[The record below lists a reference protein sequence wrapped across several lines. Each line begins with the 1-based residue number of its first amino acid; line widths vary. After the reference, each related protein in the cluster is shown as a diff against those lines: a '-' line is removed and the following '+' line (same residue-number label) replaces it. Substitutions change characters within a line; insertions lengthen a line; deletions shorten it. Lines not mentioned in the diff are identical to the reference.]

1 MSAYGGK
8 SILREK
14 SLTFA
19 VVIVNLSE
27 QLCKDRN
34 NYRLADQILRSG
46 TSIGA
51 NIRES
56 SGAESVA
63 DFIHKLSIAKK
74 ECEETGY
81 WLEVLIASNRIT
93 QAEFESLSSSVS
105 ELMAMLRSSILTAKK
120 RVKR

>member
-14 SLTFA
+14 SLSFA
-19 VVIVNLSE
+19 VVIVSLSE
-27 QLCKDRN
+27 QLCRDRL

-56 SGAESVA
+56 SGAESAA

-74 ECEETGY
+74 ECEETSY
-81 WLEVLIASNRIT
+81 WLEVLTASNRIT
-93 QAEFESLSSSVS
+93 QTEFESLSASVS

-120 RVKR
+120 RIKR